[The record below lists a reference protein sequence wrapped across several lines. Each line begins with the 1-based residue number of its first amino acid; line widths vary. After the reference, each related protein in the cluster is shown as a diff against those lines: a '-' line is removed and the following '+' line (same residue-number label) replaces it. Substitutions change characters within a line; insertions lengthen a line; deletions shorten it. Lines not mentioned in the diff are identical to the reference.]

1 MNEMVKSRTHQSLVT
16 VTVPLWLLYK
26 MNPGVFES
34 GEESGLPTYPHDPD
48 LEQTIGLNL
57 GVEIWFGV
65 LRVIP
70 LLEFF

>member
-1 MNEMVKSRTHQSLVT
+1 
-16 VTVPLWLLYK
+16 

-57 GVEIWFGV
+57 GVEI
-65 LRVIP
+65 
-70 LLEFF
+70 